1 MTEAASS
8 SERFHAHFEEV
19 LAKQVDQAN
28 VERKATLRSMTVA
41 WLMYCTPLI
50 AISACSFLLP
60 RDWYATIGGF
70 MLYGPML
77 GLLFGIV
84 VPINRY
90 YTPYKKNFKQALVA
104 PLVAAYRPGT
114 RYAPSAH
121 IERHEL
127 DSSGLFRNPAPNEV
141 RGEDRVDGTI
151 GDVRFRFSEVY
162 AEHVKRWTG
171 DDGQQKSKDIHV
183 FKGLFYVAEFNKH
196 VSGRTYVFPDRAQ
209 RLLGGL
215 GQLLQAGDRT
225 YGEIVKLEDPEFE
238 RQFVVYSTNQVEA
251 RYVLSSSLMRK
262 LVALQARTRKP
273 MRVAIASSHLY
284 IAIET
289 SADNFEPTL
298 FTPIDREL
306 FQEFWDVLDIF
317 VAIVEELDLDT
328 RIWTRA

>member
-1 MTEAASS
+1 MNEAAASS
-8 SERFHAHFEEV
+8 QRFHAHFEEV
-19 LAKQVDQAN
+19 LARQLDQAN
-28 VERKATLRSMTVA
+28 AERKATLRSMVNA

-50 AISACSFLLP
+50 AISVASVLLVP
-60 RDWYATIGGF
+60 RDWRTLGEFLLGGSLLGQLF
-70 MLYGPML
+70 AVFGP
-77 GLLFGIV
+77 IV
-84 VPINRY
+84 KFH
-90 YTPYKKNFKQALVA
+90 TPYKKNFKQSLVA

-114 RYAPSAH
+114 RYAPSAY

-127 DSSGLFRNPAPNEV
+127 DSSGLFRNPSPNEV

-162 AEHVKRWTG
+162 AEHVKKWLG

-183 FKGLFYVAEFNKH
+183 FKGMFYVAEFNKR

-215 GQLLQAGDRT
+215 GQLLQSGDKT
-225 YGEIVKLEDPEFE
+225 YGELVKLEDPEFE
-238 RQFVVYSTNQVEA
+238 KQFVVYSTNQVEA

-262 LVALQARTRKP
+262 LVALQARTSKP
-273 MRVAIASSHLY
+273 MRIAFASSHLY

-289 SADNFEPTL
+289 GDDNFEPSL
-298 FTPIDREL
+298 FTPIDRAL

-317 VAIVEELDLDT
+317 VAIVEELNLDT
-328 RIWTRA
+328 RIWTVA

>member
-1 MTEAASS
+1 MNESAAS
-8 SERFHAHFEEV
+8 SERFHAHFEQV
-19 LAKQVDQAN
+19 LAEKLEAAN
-28 VERKATLRSMTVA
+28 AERRQTLRSMVVA
-41 WLMYCTPLI
+41 WFMYCTPLV
-50 AISACSFLLP
+50 ALSVLGFLMQ
-60 RDWYATIGGF
+60 RDWGDFAGF
-70 MLYGPML
+70 LMYGPLL
-77 GLLFGIV
+77 GLLFGIF

-90 YTPYKKNFKQALVA
+90 HTPYKKNFKQSLVA

-114 RYAPSAH
+114 RYSPSAG

-127 DSSGLFRNPAPNEV
+127 DSSGLFRNPSPNRV

-162 AEHVKRWTG
+162 AEHEKTWVG
-171 DDGQQKSKDIHV
+171 DDGQNKSKTIHV

-215 GQLLQAGDRT
+215 GQLLQSGDKT
-225 YGEIVKLEDPEFE
+225 YGELVKLEDPEFE
-238 RQFVVYSTNQVEA
+238 KQFVVYSTNQVEA

-273 MRVAIASSHLY
+273 MRIAIASSHLY
-284 IAIET
+284 VAIET
-289 SADNFEPTL
+289 GEDNFEPSL
-298 FTPIDREL
+298 FTPIDRAL

-328 RIWTRA
+328 RIWTVA